1 MGVEEDSKEDEIIMK
16 KIQQVQKEKS
26 EDFHHFRLFSYLSM
40 TVLSIAILVG
50 MFVILQH
57 FNEEE
62 ITKDTLAN
70 QQTLIQNQQ
79 LLKQLL
85 NDAKGHEIRE
95 EAILGNTT
103 STNLATSQANS
114 ERLEKIMKYLNITD

>member
-1 MGVEEDSKEDEIIMK
+1 MK

-26 EDFHHFRLFSYLSM
+26 DDFHHFRLFSYLSM

-62 ITKDTLAN
+62 MTKDTLAN